1 MLDDMVAKDQQAA
14 RNGMYGAYQRRV
26 VQSLDRTVKATQ
38 QFNYYYHDI

>member
-26 VQSLDRTVKATQ
+26 VRTVTWQNCQSIVSVA
-38 QFNYYYHDI
+38 I